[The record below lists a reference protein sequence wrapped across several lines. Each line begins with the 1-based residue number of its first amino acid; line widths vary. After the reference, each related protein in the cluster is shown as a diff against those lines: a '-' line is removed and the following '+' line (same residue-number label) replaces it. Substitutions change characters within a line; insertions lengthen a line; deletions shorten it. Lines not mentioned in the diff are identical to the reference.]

1 MNPVEEMCRSYLE
14 LAEVREVQKDDCIV
28 TLPVLDRFNDWMSV
42 RVSIS
47 SGICR
52 ISDMGFVA
60 DDLSSAGI
68 GYVPGGNSRYDSMIS
83 LISSNTMCRFDEA
96 KREFYAECN
105 VADMGSRM
113 MYFLQGISH
122 LDFMAYN
129 TQGFI
134 TSSNIRFRFT
144 VASYFRKRGCDGF
157 TEAPVFK
164 GDKGQRY
171 SFGFQMP
178 NSAIVDLLT
187 ENNANN
193 KYAIIYKWNGARKG
207 DLRFYGAPLYVI
219 ENYDRNDRHK
229 DIDEEMDEQMISR
242 LPWSDKNLI
251 DRYILA
257 S

>member
-134 TSSNIRFRFT
+134 PSRRRDQKTPISPRTELANRVANDKALSNFQNTKERFASSPRLANAMT
-144 VASYFRKRGCDGF
+144 KV
-157 TEAPVFK
+157 TE
-164 GDKGQRY
+164 
-171 SFGFQMP
+171 SCFGSQ
-178 NSAIVDLLT
+178 
-187 ENNANN
+187 
-193 KYAIIYKWNGARKG
+193 
-207 DLRFYGAPLYVI
+207 
-219 ENYDRNDRHK
+219 
-229 DIDEEMDEQMISR
+229 
-242 LPWSDKNLI
+242 
-251 DRYILA
+251 
-257 S
+257 